1 MIRANRSYVDDAQS
15 KEASMRNRL
24 FVAVGF
30 CLAIA
35 LALSAMPAAAQEKE
49 KADRVEGN
57 VQSIDKESKTV
68 TVTLRGKP
76 NTVQVIFSDKT
87 EFTFRNKASS
97 VDEVKVSR
105 HVICVGK
112 LNDKNQLM
120 ATRIDVRDEG

>member
-1 MIRANRSYVDDAQS
+1 
-15 KEASMRNRL
+15 MRNRL

-76 NTVQVIFSDKT
+76 NTVQVIFGDKT